1 MLQDLIQ
8 AFMFTAPLWI
18 LLVAMLMAIIAIDG
32 MN

>member
-1 MLQDLIQ
+1 MLQNLID

-18 LLVAMLMAIIAIDG
+18 LLIAMLMAIIAIDG

>member
-1 MLQDLIQ
+1 MLQNLLD

-18 LLVAMLMAIIAIDG
+18 LLMAMLMAIIAVDG

>member
-1 MLQDLIQ
+1 MLNDLIQ

-18 LLVAMLMAIIAIDG
+18 LLMAMLMAIIAVDG

>member
-1 MLQDLIQ
+1 MLNDLIQ

-18 LLVAMLMAIIAIDG
+18 LLLAMLMAIIAVDG